1 MAMFCAIFLLRKAAT
16 FCRHIFQ
23 EYRDCLCSS
32 FRIEMLAEEY
42 RTAGSASYSIN
53 SKAEF
58 KQQNN
63 QMQST
68 GARGGLTILKKQQ
81 TATSAHSQ
89 VAA

>member
-1 MAMFCAIFLLRKAAT
+1 
-16 FCRHIFQ
+16 
-23 EYRDCLCSS
+23 
-32 FRIEMLAEEY
+32 MLAEEY